1 MTAFYLP
8 LTVLHPKFDGES
20 VVAPPYTVAKR
31 KWEVGTLDLMTLSLH
46 HKLHLPYEAMAVML
60 ADVHSE
66 VEVAG
71 DISHLEAVDMVRSF
85 RAALYGLR
93 VSPSVVP
100 YVASHSLNQYAG
112 INARDAPS
120 PPASLH
126 EDLRDGITSKTATVE
141 VWPMELY
148 MAAWRLYD
156 RVDLTEERVRVA
168 ASRAIEWR
176 RMSAAQKPLAALE
189 RALVAS
195 PLVAPV
201 EQSIL
206 HLWSAIEAL
215 FPKVSTEVVF
225 RLALYVAQLV
235 EGSRGGDRRAYA
247 RRVRSAYNLRS
258 RIAHGSVTDVE
269 PDVWIDSWDI
279 ACDVYN
285 SIHERRRLPSED
297 ELEDEALS

>member
-1 MTAFYLP
+1 MTTFYLP
-8 LTVLHPKFDGES
+8 LTVLHPTFDGES
-20 VVAPPYTVAKR
+20 VIAPPYTIAKR

-46 HKLHLPYEAMAVML
+46 HSLHMPYEAMAVML

-66 VEVAG
+66 VAVKG
-71 DISHLEAVDMVRSF
+71 NISHLEAVDMARSF

-100 YVASHSLNQYAG
+100 YVASHSINEYAG
-112 INARDAPS
+112 INARDAPT

-126 EDLRDGITSKTATVE
+126 EGLRDGITSKTATVE
-141 VWPMELY
+141 AWPMELY

-156 RVDLTEERVRVA
+156 RVDIDEERVRVA
-168 ASRAIEWR
+168 ASRAVAWR
-176 RMSAAQKPLAALE
+176 EMAARQKPLGALE
-189 RALVAS
+189 RGLVAS

-206 HLWSAIEAL
+206 HLWSAVEAL

-225 RLALYVAQLV
+225 RLGLYVAQLV
-235 EGSRGGDRRAYA
+235 EGPRHGDRRAYA
-247 RRVRSAYNLRS
+247 RRVRKAYDLRS

-285 SIHERRRLPSED
+285 AVHERGRLPTED

>member
-1 MTAFYLP
+1 MTFYLP
-8 LTVLHPKFDGES
+8 LTVLQPAFDGES

-46 HKLHLPYEAMAVML
+46 HTLHMPYEAMAVML
-60 ADVHSE
+60 ADVHC
-66 VEVAG
+66 EVAVTG
-71 DISHLEAVDMVRSF
+71 NVSHLEAVDMARSF

-100 YVASHSLNQYAG
+100 YVASHSTNDYAG
-112 INARDAPS
+112 INARNAPT

-126 EDLRDGITSKTATVE
+126 EGLRDGITSKTATVE

-156 RVDLTEERVRVA
+156 RVELTEEKIREA
-168 ASRAIEWR
+168 ASKATAWRA
-176 RMSAAQKPLAALE
+176 MAATQKPLVALE

-235 EGSRGGDRRAYA
+235 EGQRGGDRRGYA
-247 RRVRSAYNLRS
+247 RRVRNAYNLRS
-258 RIAHGSVTDVE
+258 KIAHGSVTDVD

-285 SIHERRRLPSED
+285 AVHARGRLASED